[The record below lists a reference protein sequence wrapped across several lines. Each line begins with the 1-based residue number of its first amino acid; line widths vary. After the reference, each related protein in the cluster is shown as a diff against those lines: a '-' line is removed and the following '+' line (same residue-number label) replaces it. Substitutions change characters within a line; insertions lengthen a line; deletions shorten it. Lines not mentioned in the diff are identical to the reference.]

1 MNIQA
6 PSLAVAWLM
15 VLTSSGAH
23 AQSSESETTMKVG
36 LSRYDTHSS
45 TNGISGTG
53 VPPGADAETGDAT
66 TVIFTLERMVTP
78 NIGVEFAIGLPPTI
92 HGKATGSIAMLGDN
106 ILVAK
111 AIAPVLL
118 LNYHFG
124 EPASR
129 WRAYLGAGIN
139 YTRFIDVRSSLAK
152 DVSLSSSTGLA
163 LQAGLHCAFSR
174 SWGAFASIAK
184 INVKT
189 KVDAV
194 GNTDL
199 ATTLDLKPW
208 VYTLGAAYSF

>member
-1 MNIQA
+1 MDNKTR
-6 PSLAVAWLM
+6 SLAVAWLA
-15 VLTSSGAH
+15 VLASSGVH
-23 AQSSESETTMKVG
+23 AQSSESAVTVKVG

-78 NIGVEFAIGLPPTI
+78 NIGIEFVIGVPPTI
-92 HGKATGSIAMLGDN
+92 HGKATGSIAFLGDN

-124 EPASR
+124 GSGDRLRP
-129 WRAYLGAGIN
+129 YLGAGIN
-139 YTRFIDVRSSLAK
+139 YTRFIDVRSSLAE
-152 DVSLSSSTGLA
+152 DVNLSSSTGLA
-163 LQAGLHCAFSR
+163 LQAGLHYAFSP

-184 INVKT
+184 IDVKT
-189 KVDAV
+189 KVVATS
-194 GNTDL
+194 NTVL
-199 ATTLDLKPW
+199 TTTLDLKPW
-208 VYTLGAAYSF
+208 VYTLGAAYTF